1 MPVSIA
7 GRACRLR
14 QWFGS
19 DAEALVPLANDPY
32 IARYLSHVFPQPYTR
47 ADADRW
53 IREQNSSETAG
64 QFAIEVGTE
73 LAGGIGFII
82 GSGERVGTASL
93 GYWLGRRFWGKGV
106 MSEAVQVATQ
116 WAFETLRVRR
126 VWANVM
132 GPNIGSMRVLEKA
145 GYQLEG
151 KMNLAI
157 CDRRGIIHDEL
168 IYAKMRPS

>member
-19 DAEALVPLANDPY
+19 DAEPLVPLANDPY

-47 ADADRW
+47 ADAERW
-53 IREQNSSETAG
+53 LQEQTNADPVG
-64 QFAIEVGTE
+64 QFAIEVGGE
-73 LAGGIGFII
+73 LAGGIGFIL
-82 GSGERVGTASL
+82 GTGERVGTASL
-93 GYWLGRRFWGKGV
+93 GYWLGRRYWGRGV
-106 MSEAVQVATQ
+106 MTEAVQASTQ

-132 GPNIGSMRVLEKA
+132 EPNIASVRVLEKC
-145 GYQLEG
+145 GFMLEA
-151 KMNLAI
+151 KMNAAI
-157 CDRRGIIHDEL
+157 CDRRGMIHNEL
-168 IYAKMRPS
+168 IYARMRA

>member
-1 MPVSIA
+1 MRETARSIEAGDMRTRRRASAGIERRFRARPIPALCALRPRELVSVSSKGYWMPVSIA

-19 DAEALVPLANDPY
+19 DAEALVPLANAPY

-53 IREQNSSETAG
+53 IREQSMAETVG
-64 QFAIEVGTE
+64 QFAIEVNTE

-93 GYWLGRRFWGKGV
+93 GYWLGKR
-106 MSEAVQVATQ
+106 
-116 WAFETLRVRR
+116 
-126 VWANVM
+126 
-132 GPNIGSMRVLEKA
+132 
-145 GYQLEG
+145 
-151 KMNLAI
+151 
-157 CDRRGIIHDEL
+157 
-168 IYAKMRPS
+168 

>member
-1 MPVSIA
+1 MAVSIA

-19 DAEALVPLANDPY
+19 DAEPLVPLANDPY

-53 IREQNSSETAG
+53 IAEQLNAELAG
-64 QFAIEVGTE
+64 QFAIEVGGE
-73 LAGGIGFII
+73 LAGGIGFIL
-82 GSGERVGTASL
+82 GTGERTGTASL
-93 GYWLGRRFWGKGV
+93 GYWLGRRYWGRGV
-106 MSEAVQVATQ
+106 MSEAVQASTQ

-132 GPNIGSMRVLEKA
+132 EPNVASVRVLEKN
-145 GYQLEG
+145 GFMLEA
-151 KMNLAI
+151 KMNAAI
-157 CDRRGIIHDEL
+157 CDRRGMIHNEL
-168 IYAKMRPS
+168 IYARMRP

>member
-7 GRACRLR
+7 GRVCRLR

-19 DAEALVPLANDPY
+19 DAEPLVPLANDPY

-53 IREQNSSETAG
+53 IRAQGTAETAG
-64 QFAIEVGTE
+64 QFAIEVGGE

-82 GSGERVGTASL
+82 GSGERAGTASL
-93 GYWLGRRFWGKGV
+93 GYWLGRRYWGRGV
-106 MSEAVQVATQ
+106 MTEAVQSATQ

-132 GPNIGSMRVLEKA
+132 EPNIGSVRVLEKA
-145 GYQLEG
+145 GYVLEA
-151 KMNLAI
+151 KMTAAI
-157 CDRRGIIHDEL
+157 CDRRGIVHDEL
-168 IYAKMRPS
+168 IYARVRH

>member
-1 MPVSIA
+1 
-7 GRACRLR
+7 
-14 QWFGS
+14 
-19 DAEALVPLANDPY
+19 
-32 IARYLSHVFPQPYTR
+32 
-47 ADADRW
+47 
-53 IREQNSSETAG
+53 
-64 QFAIEVGTE
+64 
-73 LAGGIGFII
+73 
-82 GSGERVGTASL
+82 
-93 GYWLGRRFWGKGV
+93 

-132 GPNIGSMRVLEKA
+132 GPNVGSARVLEKA

-168 IYAKMRPS
+168 IYARLRPN

>member
-47 ADADRW
+47 SDADRW
-53 IREQNSSETAG
+53 IREQGNTETIA
-64 QFAIEVGTE
+64 QFAIEVDGE
-73 LAGGIGFII
+73 LAGGIGFLL
-82 GSGERVGTASL
+82 GKGERIGTASL
-93 GYWLGRRFWGKGV
+93 GYWLGKRFWGRGV

-116 WAFETLRVRR
+116 WPFDTLRVRR

-132 GPNIGSMRVLEKA
+132 APNVGSTRVLEKA
-145 GYQLEG
+145 GFRLEA
-151 KMNLAI
+151 KMTAAI
-157 CDRRGIIHDEL
+157 CDRRGMIHDEY
-168 IYAKMRPS
+168 IFARMRPN

>member
-14 QWFGS
+14 AWFGS

-47 ADADRW
+47 ADAERW
-53 IREQNSSETAG
+53 IREQSNDELAG
-64 QFAIEVGTE
+64 QFAIEVGGE
-73 LAGGIGFII
+73 LAGGIGFIV
-82 GSGERVGTASL
+82 GTGERVGTAAL
-93 GYWLGRRFWGKGV
+93 GYWLGRRFWGRGV
-106 MSEAVQVATQ
+106 MSEAVQGATG
-116 WAFETLRVRR
+116 WAFETLRLRR

-132 GPNIGSMRVLEKA
+132 EPNVASARVLEKA

-151 KMNLAI
+151 KLNAAI
-157 CDRRGIIHDEL
+157 CDRRGMIHNEL
-168 IYAKMRPS
+168 IYARMRP